1 MTARDID
8 TATGDLLA
16 SLDEG
21 VLTLTL
27 NRPEA
32 RNAMSPAMVDALAG
46 QLAWAELEPSVKC
59 VVLTG
64 AGKGFCAGGDVK
76 GMAARGDGTVGDN
89 TIDGAIH
96 LQRVKQHAA
105 AGKSSNGPRSR
116 VGWVDAEGGLMTA
129 RDIDTATGDLL
140 ASLDEGVLTLTL
152 NRPEARN
159 AMSPAMVDALAG
171 QLAWAELEPSVKCVV
186 LTGAGKGF
194 CAGGDVKG
202 MAARGDGTVGDN
214 TIDGA
219 IHLQRVKQRATAGKL
234 FKMPKP
240 TIASLPGAAAG
251 AGLSL
256 ALACDLRIMARTAIM
271 TTAFAR
277 VGFSGDYGG
286 TYFLTQLVGS
296 AKARELYY
304 LSDRVSADEALRLG
318 LANWVCEAD
327 ELAAKTREIAGR
339 LAQGPTVAYR
349 YMKENLNRAMAG
361 DVDNCLDLE
370 ATHHI
375 HCGQTEDHREATKAF
390 VEKREPVFK
399 GQ

>member
-1 MTARDID
+1 MAASNID
-8 TATGDLLA
+8 TGTQDLLA
-16 SLDEG
+16 SLEDG

-32 RNAMSPAMVDALAG
+32 RNAMSRAMNDALAI
-46 QLAWAELEPSVKC
+46 QLAAAEIDSAVKC
-59 VVLTG
+59 IVLTG

-96 LQRVKQHAA
+96 LQRVH
-105 AGKSSNGPRSR
+105 
-116 VGWVDAEGGLMTA
+116 
-129 RDIDTATGDLL
+129 
-140 ASLDEGVLTLTL
+140 
-152 NRPEARN
+152 
-159 AMSPAMVDALAG
+159 
-171 QLAWAELEPSVKCVV
+171 
-186 LTGAGKGF
+186 
-194 CAGGDVKG
+194 
-202 MAARGDGTVGDN
+202 
-214 TIDGA
+214 
-219 IHLQRVKQRATAGKL
+219 QRATAGKL

-240 TIASLPGAAAG
+240 TLAALPGAAAG

-256 ALACDLRIMARTAIM
+256 ALSCDLRIMASTAIM

-286 TYFLTQLVGS
+286 TYFLSQLVGS
-296 AKARELYY
+296 SKARELYF
-304 LSDRVSADEALRLG
+304 LSDRVSAEEALRLG
-318 LANWVCEAD
+318 LTNWVCEPD
-327 ELAAKTREIAGR
+327 QLAGRTREIARR

-361 DVDNCLDLE
+361 DVDDCLDLE

-399 GQ
+399 GR